1 MYTIQTNA
9 SGTRC
14 MEISEENLQTIE
26 KYALFQ
32 HLIDSN
38 GIVDESVLEKLKLNI
53 RSLITSEEGN
63 NKELLDLCIDVIYH
77 NNMKAFGLHQLILLY
92 IRWEKEKNQDDEE
105 GGQKKN
111 KKDLKEHKL
120 TDWLPTT
127 KKEVELRGWDDLDV
141 ILFSGDAYVDHPSF
155 GPAVIGRL
163 LEAQGLRV
171 AIVPQPNWRDD
182 LRDFKKLGR
191 PRLFS
196 VYLPD
201 VWTAW

>member
-1 MYTIQTNA
+1 MKIKKQIRGYFIKTPNFVRITIKIRTMYTIQTNA

-105 GGQKKN
+105 GGQK
-111 KKDLKEHKL
+111 E
-120 TDWLPTT
+120 
-127 KKEVELRGWDDLDV
+127 E
-141 ILFSGDAYVDHPSF
+141 
-155 GPAVIGRL
+155 
-163 LEAQGLRV
+163 
-171 AIVPQPNWRDD
+171 
-182 LRDFKKLGR
+182 
-191 PRLFS
+191 
-196 VYLPD
+196 
-201 VWTAW
+201 